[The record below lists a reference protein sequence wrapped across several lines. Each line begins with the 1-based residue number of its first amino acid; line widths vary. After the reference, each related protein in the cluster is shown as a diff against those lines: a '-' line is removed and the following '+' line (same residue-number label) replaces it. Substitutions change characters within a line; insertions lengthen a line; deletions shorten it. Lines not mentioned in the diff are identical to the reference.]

1 MEPSEDRL
9 VGLCLVEASVSQ
21 GAAEPCLEV
30 ASVAQR
36 AADQL
41 GGAAYREAASAAP
54 RPSIDPAVEV
64 DWGASLWE
72 VAVPSLVGAY
82 LEIQEVLWGLAFHPE
97 DQAAQDLASVDREA
111 SPLVR
116 GLEGLEDLEDLASLD
131 HRPCHREDPASV
143 DFAQTAS
150 TLRS

>member
-111 SPLVR
+111 SLVR
-116 GLEGLEDLEDLASLD
+116 GLEGLEDLASLD

-150 TLRS
+150 TLRR

>member
-41 GGAAYREAASAAP
+41 EGAAYREAASAAP
-54 RPSIDPAVEV
+54 RPSNDPAVEV

-97 DQAAQDLASVDREA
+97 DQAAQDLASDDQEA
-111 SPLVR
+111 SLVR
-116 GLEGLEDLEDLASLD
+116 GLGGLEDLEDLASLD